1 MDGEVVHGN
10 QLFNNGVVIVDFSLH
25 NYPSC
30 DTRLSV
36 VCLPCYAQS
45 ASVVIRSRKCGV

>member
-10 QLFNNGVVIVDFSLH
+10 QLFNNCVMIVDFSLH

-30 DTRLSV
+30 DTCLSGSLSAL
-36 VCLPCYAQS
+36 LPTISQ
-45 ASVVIRSRKCGV
+45 CGNS